1 MRDLMLRLHHTEIP
15 FHGREISYHK
25 SWSNGFYKKLN
36 PDVRDFQKR
45 KDSGDLNLSKDDKS
59 DDNFKASFKVKKN
72 NQFRLRIVALDKL
85 NVSYLF

>member
-1 MRDLMLRLHHTEIP
+1 MRDLTLRLHHTEIP

-25 SWSNGFYKKLN
+25 GWSNGFYKKLN

-59 DDNFKASFKVKKN
+59 EDNFKAYFKVEKKKAVSSEYSY
-72 NQFRLRIVALDKL
+72 FRLD